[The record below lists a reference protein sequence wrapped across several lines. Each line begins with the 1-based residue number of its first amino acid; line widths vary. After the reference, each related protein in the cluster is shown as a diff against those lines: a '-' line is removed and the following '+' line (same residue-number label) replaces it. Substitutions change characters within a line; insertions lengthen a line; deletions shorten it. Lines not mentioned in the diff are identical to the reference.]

1 MNGGLLDIRPPPVAP
16 EGISL
21 LTLVVGLLLIL
32 ALYLLLRHYRLPRSR
47 ARRGLDLLRAA
58 IAAGSVDNRA
68 AAHTL
73 AGLLRLGFDDTPKG
87 IFLSGTGVSSAD
99 PGKWVAFAQDLAEAR
114 FASKPCSSEQLQAL
128 LEEAG
133 FWLEGRG

>member
-16 EGISL
+16 EGLSL
-21 LTLVVGLLLIL
+21 VSAVVGLLLIL
-32 ALYLLLRHYRLPRSR
+32 ALYLLLRHYRSPRNR
-47 ARRGLDLLRAA
+47 ARRGMVRLRSA
-58 IAAGSVDNRA
+58 IAVGSVDNRA

-73 AGLLRLGFDDTPKG
+73 AGLLRLGLDATPKG
-87 IFLSGTGVSSAD
+87 IFFSGREVCSAD
-99 PGKWVAFAQDLAEAR
+99 PDKWSAFAQHLAEAR
-114 FASKPCSSEQLQAL
+114 FAAKPCSSEQLQAL

>member
-21 LTLVVGLLLIL
+21 LTVVVGLLLIL

-47 ARRGLDLLRAA
+47 ARRGLDRLRAA

-73 AGLLRLGFDDTPKG
+73 AGLLRLGLDDMPQG
-87 IFLSGTGVSSAD
+87 MFFSGTEVFSAD
-99 PGKWVAFAQDLAEAR
+99 PDKWVAFAQYLAEAR
-114 FASKPCSSEQLQAL
+114 FAAKPCSSEQLQAL